1 VGSRI
6 EFTCFQSLLFSYERK
21 KISVWLIFIIIRRAM
36 HGVSIGPKKLYV
48 AIHQPKEE
56 RMKDARP
63 KDERNQPAAPTV
75 QHSDDEV
82 TFCKKNS

>member
-1 VGSRI
+1 MKKKK
-6 EFTCFQSLLFSYERK
+6 FSLAK
-21 KISVWLIFIIIRRAM
+21 IFIIIRRAM
-36 HGVSIGPKKLYV
+36 HGVSVGPKKLYV

-63 KDERNQPAAPTV
+63 KDERNQPAAATV
-75 QHSDDEV
+75 QHSDEEV